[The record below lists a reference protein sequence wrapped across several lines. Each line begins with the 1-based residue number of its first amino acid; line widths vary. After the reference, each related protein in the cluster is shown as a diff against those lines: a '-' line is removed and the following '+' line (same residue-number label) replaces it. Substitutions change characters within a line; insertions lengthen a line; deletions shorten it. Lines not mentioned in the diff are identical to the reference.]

1 MPTLDVS
8 DVLSD
13 PAFQD
18 TCSIVVTTRVIGSNG
33 VPTDTAATP
42 FTLAA
47 VIEPDKTSMVRLADG
62 SRLAGS
68 IFIYT
73 LALLSTGLKSSDTAS
88 RLADVVT
95 WNGRQY
101 VVRQVEDWS
110 SWGQGYWRVAA
121 DLIQLNASM

>member
-1 MPTLDVS
+1 MPTLDVT

-13 PAFQD
+13 PMFQD
-18 TCSIVVTTRVIGSNG
+18 TCSVVTTTRIIGSNG

-47 VIEPDKTSMVRLADG
+47 VIEPDKTAMIRLADG

-73 LALLSTGLKSSDTAS
+73 LTLLSTGLKSSDTAS
-88 RLADVVT
+88 RLADVVI

-121 DLIQLNASM
+121 DLIQLNAAS